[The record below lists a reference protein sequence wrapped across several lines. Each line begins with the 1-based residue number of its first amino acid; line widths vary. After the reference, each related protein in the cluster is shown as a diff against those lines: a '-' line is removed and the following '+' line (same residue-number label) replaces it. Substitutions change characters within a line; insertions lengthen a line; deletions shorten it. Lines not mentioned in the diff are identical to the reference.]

1 MVELQSIEQ
10 LLYFMKN
17 HIQLSRY
24 DDKFIENIS
33 TLKQVT
39 TNQVVLLHKL
49 IYKYRRQFIKHDMFV
64 EKLIELPWNVKV
76 VESSPQYTD
85 GHISVVNDVIFFR
98 CPFNRNFIDEFRK
111 VDLNTYTWN
120 KVKRYYE
127 APFNIYSLKLLIN
140 TATLFF
146 KNINYCDTTKKL
158 LEPLKF
164 YNDII
169 YWQPTFV
176 KRNNRY
182 YILATNSAL
191 DKSLGN
197 LNLNFDD
204 QTLLILCKHGVTIDN
219 NLYEND
225 DRLKFICEFK
235 HNIDKS
241 DVPKLL
247 KWLKEI
253 NCDNVILSGINSAN
267 VLKQYTIKELQ
278 KEKIHYT
285 DASTNVVD
293 TTNFS
298 NPVWIKFK
306 QFHDDIS
313 NSLGI
318 TKIITITN
326 ATPIEVK

>member
-49 IYKYRRQFIKHDMFV
+49 VFKYRRQFIKHDMFV
-64 EKLIELPWNVKV
+64 EKLIELPWSVTV

-85 GHISVVNDVIFFR
+85 GHVSIINDVIYFR

-111 VDLNTYTWN
+111 AQLNTFTWN

-127 APFNIYSLKLLIN
+127 APYNVYTLKLLIN
-140 TATLFF
+140 TAKLYF
-146 KNINYCDTTKKL
+146 KNINYCDATKKL
-158 LEPLKF
+158 MEPLSF
-164 YNDII
+164 YDDVI
-169 YWQPTFV
+169 YWQPTLV

-182 YILATNSAL
+182 YILATNSVLESVL
-191 DKSLGN
+191 DN
-197 LNLNFDD
+197 LNLDLSDN
-204 QTLLILCKHGVTIDN
+204 TLLTLCKHGVKIDN

-225 DRLKFICEFK
+225 DRLKFIGEFK
-235 HNIDKS
+235 HNIDKNN
-241 DVPKLL
+241 VPKLIE
-247 KWLKEI
+247 WLKQI
-253 NCDNVILSGINSAN
+253 NCDHVILSSINSVN
-267 VLKQYTIKELQ
+267 VLKQYTIKELE
-278 KEKIHYT
+278 KAKIHFT
-285 DASTNVVD
+285 DTSTTVVD
-293 TTNFS
+293 TTNNT

-306 QFHDDIS
+306 QFSDEIIDT
-313 NSLGI
+313 LGI
-318 TKIITITN
+318 IKVITITN